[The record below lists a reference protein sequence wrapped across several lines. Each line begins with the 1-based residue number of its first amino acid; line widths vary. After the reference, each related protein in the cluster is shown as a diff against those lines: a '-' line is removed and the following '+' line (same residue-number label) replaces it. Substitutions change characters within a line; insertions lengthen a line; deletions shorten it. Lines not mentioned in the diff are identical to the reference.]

1 MAGHDSHIANQSF
14 NPFVIMSSSK
24 TLKFRIWMPIII
36 ITLVILSLSYLRA
49 SPNFALLQVGYN
61 LSSQDKHTQT
71 GHNDKTVVT
80 QFQHMKEVEDLG
92 KAGDWIWKS
101 QLLPPKG
108 GFLWVE
114 TNGTDDIVEIE
125 GWGITM
131 FHALHCLQMI
141 REVFKSTMSPEHA
154 SNHGMPGHHHAD
166 NDPKHA
172 THCISYLYQVRKQS
186 IDHIER
192 TH

>member
-1 MAGHDSHIANQSF
+1 
-14 NPFVIMSSSK
+14 
-24 TLKFRIWMPIII
+24 MPIII